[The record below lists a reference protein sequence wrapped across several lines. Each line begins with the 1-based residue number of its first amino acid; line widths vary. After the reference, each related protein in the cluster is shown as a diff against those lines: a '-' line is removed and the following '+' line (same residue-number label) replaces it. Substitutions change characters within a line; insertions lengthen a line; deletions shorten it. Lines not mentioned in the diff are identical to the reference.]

1 MALNDEVNVLRQVP
15 LFSCLDPL
23 RLKKL
28 AFASQRMHYD
38 AGEALFRQ
46 GDEADNAYIII
57 SGHAEILADS
67 AVPGA
72 TEEIRIA
79 EIRPGNIVGEV
90 ALLYGGN
97 RTATV
102 RALAPLD
109 VLAIEPSDF
118 LSLLSDDR
126 VACIKMMRVLA
137 QRLAATTADLITAR
151 AALAQPTAIGQ
162 SITSGNT

>member
-57 SGHAEILADS
+57 SGSAEILADG
-67 AVPGA
+67 AVPGIS
-72 TEEIRIA
+72 EEIRIA
-79 EIRPGNIVGEV
+79 EIRSGNIVGEV
-90 ALLYGGN
+90 ALLYGGS

-109 VLAIEPSDF
+109 VLAIEPGDF
-118 LSLLSDDR
+118 LAVLSDDR

-137 QRLAATTADLITAR
+137 QRLAQTTADLIAAR
-151 AALAQPTAIGQ
+151 AALAQAPAPGI
-162 SITSGNT
+162 I